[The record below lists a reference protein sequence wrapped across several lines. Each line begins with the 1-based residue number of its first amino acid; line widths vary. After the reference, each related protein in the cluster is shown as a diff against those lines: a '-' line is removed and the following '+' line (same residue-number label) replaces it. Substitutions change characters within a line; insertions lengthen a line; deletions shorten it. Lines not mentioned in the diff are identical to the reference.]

1 MIFNRPCSYAIII
14 CLQPKLVGEL
24 VTALGICG
32 TYSQRVKRFNTS
44 ALLKG

>member
-1 MIFNRPCSYAIII
+1 MIFNGPCSYAIII
-14 CLQPKLVGEL
+14 CLPKLVGEL